1 MNTFYEVNITPIEPF
16 YRWNS
21 VLYYTRRLT
30 SHVASQTSKVDYIKV
45 LQKMFTF
52 LLDPKIDDKIAEF
65 SEKLN
70 AFIYLLWYKVNVWF
84 LSG

>member
-1 MNTFYEVNITPIEPF
+1 
-16 YRWNS
+16 
-21 VLYYTRRLT
+21 
-30 SHVASQTSKVDYIKV
+30 
-45 LQKMFTF
+45 MFTF

-65 SEKLN
+65 SGKLN

>member
-1 MNTFYEVNITPIEPF
+1 M
-16 YRWNS
+16 
-21 VLYYTRRLT
+21 
-30 SHVASQTSKVDYIKV
+30 ASQTSKVDYIKV
-45 LQKMFTF
+45 LQKMLTF

>member
-1 MNTFYEVNITPIEPF
+1 
-16 YRWNS
+16 
-21 VLYYTRRLT
+21 
-30 SHVASQTSKVDYIKV
+30 
-45 LQKMFTF
+45 MFTF

>member
-1 MNTFYEVNITPIEPF
+1 MDRN
-16 YRWNS
+16 NS
-21 VLYYTRRLT
+21 ENEHFLRSEHL
-30 SHVASQTSKVDYIKV
+30 TSKVDYIKA

-65 SEKLN
+65 SGKLN